1 MANRQL
7 DFDESNANWVVG
19 EQAIDRLARKL
30 GAKTIIPAAFAY
42 LPRLIASSDWRQRHA
57 SLMAL
62 SSIAEGCEK
71 YMKSELPRVL
81 DMILPCLNDPHP
93 RVRWAAC
100 NAVGQLSTDLAPT
113 IQKNA
118 HERIMHALVPLL
130 DTPESRV
137 QAHAAAALVNFCE
150 AIGSEDEIIEPY
162 LDGILERLLGL
173 LRSPKRYVQEQAITT
188 IATVADAAAEKFVK
202 YYDHIM
208 PLLIGAMQ
216 SGDGKEF
223 RILRAKAI
231 ECATLIAL
239 AVGKETF
246 GKDAMTLMQLMA
258 QIQGNVSRIS
268 STDISV
274 YHRA

>member
-1 MANRQL
+1 MA
-7 DFDESNANWVVG
+7 
-19 EQAIDRLARKL
+19 I
-30 GAKTIIPAAFAY
+30 
-42 LPRLIASSDWRQRHA
+42 
-57 SLMAL
+57 

-71 YMKSELPRVL
+71 YMKAELGKVL

-130 DTPESRV
+130 ETPEPRV

-150 AIGSEDEIIEPY
+150 AIGSEVEIIEPY

-173 LRSPKRYVQEQAITT
+173 LRSDKRYVQEQAVTT
-188 IATVADAAAEKFVK
+188 IATVADAAAEKFIK

-208 PLLIGAMQ
+208 PLLIAAMQ
-216 SGDGKEF
+216 SGSGKEF

-246 GKDAMTLMQLMA
+246 SKDAMALMQIMA
-258 QIQGNVSRIS
+258 QIQCIGPVLIRLNIASITETDDPQASYLITAWGRICRTLGSQFAQFLPNVMPPLLESAALKPDFAIIDGTGIS
-268 STDISV
+268 ACV
-274 YHRA
+274 H

>member
-1 MANRQL
+1 M
-7 DFDESNANWVVG
+7 DFDESDANWVVG

-30 GAKTIIPAAFAY
+30 GAKTIIPTAFTY
-42 LPRLIASSDWRQRHA
+42 LPRLMASSDWRQRHA
-57 SLMAL
+57 SLMAI

-71 YMKSELPRVL
+71 YMKAELSRVL
-81 DMILPCLNDPHP
+81 DMVLPCLNDPHP

-113 IQKNA
+113 IQKNS

-130 DTPESRV
+130 DTSEPRV

-150 AIGSEDEIIEPY
+150 SMGPEDEIIEPY

-173 LRSPKRYVQEQAITT
+173 LRSPKRYVQEQAVTT
-188 IATVADAAAEKFVK
+188 IATVADAAADKFVK

-208 PLLIGAMQ
+208 PLLIGAMR
-216 SGDGKEF
+216 SGEGKEY

-246 GKDAMTLMQLMA
+246 GKDAMTLMHIMA
-258 QIQGNVSRIS
+258 QIQCTSFSGLADNSLNYR
-268 STDISV
+268 T
-274 YHRA
+274 